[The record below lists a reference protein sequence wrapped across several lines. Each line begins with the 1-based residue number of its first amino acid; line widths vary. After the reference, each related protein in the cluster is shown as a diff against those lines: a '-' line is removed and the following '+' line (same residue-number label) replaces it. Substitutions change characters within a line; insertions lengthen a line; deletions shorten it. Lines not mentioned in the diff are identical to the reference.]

1 MDIVEIK
8 RCRRC
13 NIERPKS
20 DFYLYARNKDGLDSY
35 CKICRKDKWVNYRNE
50 VYEPKRKLAVEK
62 RKQEKQKIRELT
74 KEAKLEARRQKKRE
88 YQAQYR
94 QRNPTA
100 YKQWV
105 DSNRGYYNSVKRLR
119 KHGIRNATPKWADL
133 DKINNIYSLAVEMN
147 KMGTERW
154 HVDHEIPLNG
164 KTVCGLH
171 VHENLRIIP
180 AKENLRKS
188 NRLNGRHQ

>member
-1 MDIVEIK
+1 MEIK
-8 RCRRC
+8 KCRRC
-13 NIERPKS
+13 HITKPFI
-20 DFYLYARNKDGLDSY
+20 DFYLEKRNKDGLTSY
-35 CKICRKDKWVNYRNE
+35 CKICHKEKWAKYRDE

-74 KEAKLEARRQKKRE
+74 KEAKLEVRRQKKRE

-94 QRNPTA
+94 QRNPMA

-105 DSNRGYYNSVKRLR
+105 ESNRGHYNSVKRLR
-119 KHGIRNATPKWADL
+119 KHGIRQATPNWADL
-133 DKINNIYSLAVEMN
+133 DKINRIYSLAVEMN
-147 KMGTERW
+147 KIGTDRW

-180 AKENLRKS
+180 AKENLKKS
-188 NRLNGRHQ
+188 NRLNGHHQ